1 MAKNK
6 SKDTEYRER
15 TDTAPSK
22 QTGNINS
29 RNNNKAVSTPGASE
43 PDVEQA
49 SAEGIGDA
57 AVNDERMTQ
66 YNSNRSADA

>member
-1 MAKNK
+1 MANGKT
-6 SKDTEYRER
+6 KDTEYRER
-15 TDTAPSK
+15 TDTSPSK

-29 RNNNKAVSTPGASE
+29 RNNNTAVSTPGANE

-49 SAEGIGDA
+49 SNDGIGDA
-57 AVNDERMTQ
+57 AVNDERVTQ